1 MNNIQLITKEELIG
15 KLKEIETRGCIRN
28 TRNCIEYFHYNKA
41 LMLKSVNLER
51 FIDCIE
57 QGKIYID
64 FDARTGHNHG
74 TKFRIKS
81 QDIPLL
87 YKEVVRVV

>member
-15 KLKEIETRGCIRN
+15 KLKEIETRGWIRN

-51 FIDCIE
+51 FIDSIE
-57 QGKIYID
+57 QGKFILISMHERGIIMELNSELNRKI
-64 FDARTGHNHG
+64 FHC
-74 TKFRIKS
+74 FIK
-81 QDIPLL
+81 
-87 YKEVVRVV
+87 K